1 MTNNLEAENAEFA
14 AKKWVW
20 VADPTVG
27 FIKGFVVSE
36 DGDKYTVN
44 CGDEVGIIVMRRR
57 SIMGGYVCCSK
68 ETVEN

>member
-36 DGDKYTVN
+36 EEDKYTVN
-44 CGDEVGIIVMRRR
+44 CGDEVSMEISIGIIFFDTNTEP
-57 SIMGGYVCCSK
+57 GG
-68 ETVEN
+68 ED

>member
-20 VADPTVG
+20 VADPTLG

-36 DGDKYTVN
+36 DADKYTVN
-44 CGDEVGIIVMRRR
+44 CGDEVGMR
-57 SIMGGYVCCSK
+57 GGW
-68 ETVEN
+68 